1 MTAAIAATRANPI
14 HEVDEE
20 DGDDA
25 CLPAEAVSTRTP
37 YRYQFVISEFNP
49 SPVRSMSP
57 ERQRTPP
64 DLAIDTLCEFFEYR
78 PGTPRSRGP
87 WALRMTGSHRRAKE
101 AEPRTAPRVV
111 LRDQSGTGKR

>member
-20 DGDDA
+20 DCEGA
-25 CLPAEAVSTRTP
+25 CLPAGAVSTRTP
-37 YRYQFVISEFNP
+37 YRYQFVIDEFNP
-49 SPVRSMSP
+49 SPARSMSP

-64 DLAIDTLCEFFEYR
+64 DLAIDTLCEFFDHH
-78 PGTPRSRGP
+78 PGTLRIRGP
-87 WALRMTGSHRRAKE
+87 WTLRVTGSHRRAKE